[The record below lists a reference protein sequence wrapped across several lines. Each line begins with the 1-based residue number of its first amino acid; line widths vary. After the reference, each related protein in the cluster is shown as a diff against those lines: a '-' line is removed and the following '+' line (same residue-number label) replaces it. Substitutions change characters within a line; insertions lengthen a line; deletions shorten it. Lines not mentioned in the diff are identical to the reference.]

1 VRTLCSS
8 TLIAEAMVVGFAALV
23 AMHLSS
29 VSHGTLWAVCGAA
42 MALCVLLCGV
52 LGRPGAV
59 AIGWGLQAAL
69 IASGVVVG
77 MMYGLGVIFAALWWA
92 SVHYGRK
99 VDAIKA
105 ARAAEA
111 AEPAAEAGSAPAG
124 SAPATA

>member
-59 AIGWGLQAAL
+59 AIGWALQLAL
-69 IASGVVVG
+69 IASGAVVG

-92 SVHYGRK
+92 SVYYGRK
-99 VDAIKA
+99 VDVIKA
-105 ARAAEA
+105 ARAAA
-111 AEPAAEAGSAPAG
+111 ATAEA
-124 SAPATA
+124 